1 MFGFLQGRLIWVR
14 ICLLV
19 CAVALVSIGIATIYA
34 VGNPAELSPA
44 SRAEKW
50 SDHYLKQIVFAL
62 LGFLGLAA
70 INLVSYRRIGQVSH
84 WIYGI
89 VLILLAYLLASRLA
103 GKFGGSELP
112 FARSVLGVHRW
123 IVIPRLPRIQ
133 PSEFCKLAYI
143 VTLAWYLRF
152 RSNYQSIRSLLGPF
166 VLTLV
171 PIALILPEPDL
182 GTVML
187 LMPVLFTMLFVAGA
201 RVKHLALII
210 LLGLAV
216 SPLFWLKMRPYQRE
230 RISSVL
236 LQNDW
241 VRGQAEDKAWVGEL
255 LAGKDFSSQKWKR
268 DDGYQ
273 LNRSRIAIAT
283 AGVTGHGFRGG
294 DIIKYS
300 FLPEAHNDFIF
311 PTILQQWGGL
321 GGVLVLGL
329 YALIGLCGLEIA
341 SHNPDPFGRLLTI
354 GILTMFIF
362 EVFVN
367 VTMTMGLMPITGL
380 TLPLVSYGGSSL
392 LVSLMS
398 IGLLNNVGRSRPFG
412 VAKKM

>member
-1 MFGFLQGRLIWVR
+1 MR

-19 CAVALVSIGIATIYA
+19 CALLLVSIGIVTIYA
-34 VGNPAELSPA
+34 VGHPQEPSPV
-44 SRAEKW
+44 SVAEKW
-50 SDHYLKQIVFAL
+50 SGHYLKQILFAL
-62 LGFLGLAA
+62 LGCLGFAA
-70 INLVSYRRIGQVSH
+70 INFVSYRRIGQVSH
-84 WIYGI
+84 WVYGL

-103 GKFGGSELP
+103 GRFGGSELP
-112 FARSVLGVHRW
+112 FAPSVQGVYRW
-123 IVIPRLPRIQ
+123 IVIHSSLPRIQ

-152 RSNYQSIRSLLGPF
+152 RSNYQSIRALLGPF

-236 LQNDW
+236 LQNAW
-241 VRGQAEDKAWVGEL
+241 VRGQAETKPRVAQL
-255 LAGKDFSSQKWKR
+255 LAGRDFSSQQWQR
-268 DDGYQ
+268 DHGYQ
-273 LNRSRIAIAT
+273 LYRSKIAIAT
-283 AGVTGHGFRGG
+283 AGATGHGFRGG
-294 DIIKYS
+294 DFIKYS

-321 GGVLVLGL
+321 GGGIVLGL
-329 YALIGLCGLEIA
+329 YGVIVLCGLEIA
-341 SHNPDPFGRLLTI
+341 SHNTDPFGRLLAI
-354 GILTMFIF
+354 GILTMLVF

-367 VTMTMGLMPITGL
+367 VAMTMGLMPITGL

-392 LVSLMS
+392 MVSLMS
-398 IGLLNNVGRSRPFG
+398 IGLLNNVGRRRPFS